1 MNIITTKNLIKVYQ
15 QGEEKIYAVKD
26 VNISIKKGE
35 MIAIVGKSGSGK
47 TTLLN
52 MLGGIDKPS
61 LGSVFLDSIDMYAT
75 SDKGIHSCSS

>member
-35 MIAIVGKSGSGK
+35 MIAIVESLDQVK
-47 TTLLN
+47 LRYLICV
-52 MLGGIDKPS
+52 GGLIS
-61 LGSVFLDSIDMYAT
+61 QAWAVYF
-75 SDKGIHSCSS
+75 